1 MQKICDDAKESMQLW
16 VSEFMSIITIEANK
30 RCKAEFRKIVN
41 AGDLIWAMNMLKF
54 EHYAKS
60 LLFSTKTITTVVVVA
75 NIDMQF
81 NVLVTINTPSR

>member
-1 MQKICDDAKESMQLW
+1 M
-16 VSEFMSIITIEANK
+16 
-30 RCKAEFRKIVN
+30 IVN
-41 AGDLIWAMNMLKF
+41 AGDLIWAMNVLWF

-60 LLFSTKTITTVVVVA
+60 LLFSTKTITMVVVVA